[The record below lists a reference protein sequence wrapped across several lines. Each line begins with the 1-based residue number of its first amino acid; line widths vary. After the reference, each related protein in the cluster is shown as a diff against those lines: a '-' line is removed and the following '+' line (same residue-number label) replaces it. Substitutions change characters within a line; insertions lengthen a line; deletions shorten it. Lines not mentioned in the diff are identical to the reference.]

1 MGASGFR
8 ANVSLILDHNLE
20 AGRGDKVAVR
30 WGDDEITYTQLL
42 ALACE
47 AGRALTER
55 GVRREERVLLV
66 LDDTPAFPAT
76 FLGAI
81 RIGAV
86 PVPVNFMYKA
96 SDYAY
101 FLADSYARIA
111 VVDDAFAEKLGLAA
125 AEHGGSVELV
135 APADLLAG
143 GGTGTFDPVSTHED
157 DMAFWL
163 YSSGST
169 GRPKGVVH
177 RQVDVAATCE
187 TYGVHVLGLGPE
199 HVTYSSSK
207 LFHAYGLG
215 NGLSFPFSAGATA
228 VYTPGRPSPDSVF
241 DAIERH
247 RPTHFFCVPTLYNAL
262 LNIPG
267 AKDRDLSSIER
278 CLSAAEPLPPEVY
291 QRWKQ
296 FYDVHILD
304 AVGSTEMLHC
314 YCANLPGAIRPGS
327 SGKPIPGYELQ
338 IRDEDGR
345 VVGAGGPGG
354 PGVSPEVVGELYVKG
369 DSALAGYWHHR
380 DKTRRTLVG
389 AWFATGDRYRLDED
403 GFYWYEGRADDMIKV
418 GGLWVSPIE
427 IENTLMEHPA
437 VSEAA
442 VVGVEVDGFTRIRAH
457 VIPAS
462 GSAAG
467 VPPDLVAELQEWCK
481 SRLQRYQYPH
491 MVEFTDDLPRTVT
504 GKIQR
509 FVLRRPAGEA
519 EKEAP

>member
-1 MGASGFR
+1 VENPGFR
-8 ANVSLILDHNLE
+8 TNVSLILDRNLD
-20 AGRGDKVAVR
+20 AGRGDKAAILH
-30 WGDDEITYTQLL
+30 GDEQVTYTQLL
-42 ALACE
+42 ALACR
-47 AGRALTER
+47 AGRALAER

-66 LDDTPAFPAT
+66 LDDTPAFPAA

-101 FLADSYARIA
+101 FLSDSYARLA
-111 VVDDAFAEKLGLAA
+111 VVDDAFTDKLAEAKS
-125 AEHGGSVELV
+125 ESGGEVELV

-143 GGTGTFDPVSTHED
+143 TGEIDAGEIFDPVPSHED

-187 TYGVHVLGLGPE
+187 TYGVHVLGLTADD
-199 HVTYSSSK
+199 VTYSSSK

-215 NGLSFPFSAGATA
+215 NSLSFPFAVGATA
-228 VYTPGRPSPDSVF
+228 VYTPGRPVPETVF
-241 DAIERH
+241 GAIERH
-247 RPTHFFCVPTLYNAL
+247 RPNVFFCVPTLYNAL
-262 LNIPG
+262 LNSP
-267 AKDRDLSSIER
+267 AARERDLSSVR
-278 CLSAAEPLPPEVY
+278 LCLSAAEPLPPEVFH
-291 QRWKQ
+291 RWKE
-296 FYDVHILD
+296 FYDVLILD

-314 YCANLPGAIRPGS
+314 YCANLPGALRPGS
-327 SGKPIPGYELQ
+327 SGRPIPGYELQ
-338 IRDEDGR
+338 IRDEEG
-345 VVGAGGPGG
+345 VVQGPGG
-354 PGVSPEVVGELYVKG
+354 MGELFVKG
-369 DSALAGYWHHR
+369 DSSLAGYWHHR

-389 AWFATGDRYRLDED
+389 EWFATGDRYRLDDD
-403 GFYWYEGRADDMIKV
+403 GFYWYEGRGDDMIKV

-457 VIPAS
+457 VICAKN
-462 GSAAG
+462 SAAD
-467 VPPDLVAELQEWCK
+467 VPAGLDAELQEWCK

-491 MVEFTDDLPRTVT
+491 MVEFTDELPKTVT

-509 FVLRRPAGEA
+509 FVLRRPAGEQ
-519 EKEAP
+519 EATS

>member
-1 MGASGFR
+1 
-8 ANVSLILDHNLE
+8 
-20 AGRGDKVAVR
+20 
-30 WGDDEITYTQLL
+30 
-42 ALACE
+42 
-47 AGRALTER
+47 
-55 GVRREERVLLV
+55 
-66 LDDTPAFPAT
+66 
-76 FLGAI
+76 
-81 RIGAV
+81 
-86 PVPVNFMYKA
+86 
-96 SDYAY
+96 
-101 FLADSYARIA
+101 
-111 VVDDAFAEKLGLAA
+111 
-125 AEHGGSVELV
+125 
-135 APADLLAG
+135 
-143 GGTGTFDPVSTHED
+143 
-157 DMAFWL
+157 
-163 YSSGST
+163 
-169 GRPKGVVH
+169 
-177 RQVDVAATCE
+177 
-187 TYGVHVLGLGPE
+187 
-199 HVTYSSSK
+199 
-207 LFHAYGLG
+207 
-215 NGLSFPFSAGATA
+215 
-228 VYTPGRPSPDSVF
+228 
-241 DAIERH
+241 
-247 RPTHFFCVPTLYNAL
+247 
-262 LNIPG
+262 
-267 AKDRDLSSIER
+267 
-278 CLSAAEPLPPEVY
+278 
-291 QRWKQ
+291 
-296 FYDVHILD
+296 
-304 AVGSTEMLHC
+304 MLHC

>member
-1 MGASGFR
+1 MEDLGFR
-8 ANVSLILDHNLE
+8 ANVSLLLDRNLE

-30 WGDDEITYTQLL
+30 CGDEHVTYTQLL
-42 ALACE
+42 GLACQ
-47 AGRALTER
+47 AGRALADR

-101 FLADSYARIA
+101 FLADSYARVA
-111 VVDDAFAEKLGLAA
+111 VVDDAFSEKLREAA
-125 AEHGGSVELV
+125 AEYGAEQVQIISPGELLSG
-135 APADLLAG
+135 AEDE
-143 GGTGTFDPVSTHED
+143 TFDPVITHED

-177 RQVDVAATCE
+177 RQVDVAGTCE
-187 TYGVHVLGLGPE
+187 TYGVHVLGLTADD
-199 HVTYSSSK
+199 VTYSSSK

-215 NGLSFPFSAGATA
+215 NGLSFPFWAGATA
-228 VYTPGRPSPDSVF
+228 VYTPGRPVPEAVF
-241 DAIERH
+241 GAIERY

-262 LNIPG
+262 LNTPG
-267 AKDRDLSSIER
+267 AKERDLSSVR
-278 CLSAAEPLPPEVY
+278 LCLSAAEPLPPEVFH
-291 QRWKQ
+291 RWKES
-296 FYDVHILD
+296 YGVLILD

-314 YCANLPGAIRPGS
+314 YCANLPDAMRPGS
-327 SGKPIPGYELQ
+327 SGRPIPGYELQ
-338 IRDEDGR
+338 IRDEDGT
-345 VVGAGGPGG
+345 VLGPGG
-354 PGVSPEVVGELYVKG
+354 VGELFVKG

-380 DKTRRTLVG
+380 DKTRRTLHG
-389 AWFATGDRYRLDED
+389 EWFATGDRYHLDD
-403 GFYWYEGRADDMIKV
+403 NGFYTYEGRADDMIKV

-437 VSEAA
+437 VNEAA
-442 VVGVEVDGFTRIRAH
+442 VVGVDVDGFTRIRAH
-457 VIPAS
+457 VVCAK
-462 GSAAG
+462 GSAAEAPAG
-467 VPPDLVAELQEWCK
+467 LAAELQEWCK

-491 MVEFTDDLPRTVT
+491 MIEFADELPKTVT

-509 FVLRRPAGEA
+509 FVLRQPAEQEPGA
-519 EKEAP
+519 

>member
-1 MGASGFR
+1 VENPGFR
-8 ANVSLILDHNLE
+8 SNVSLVLDLNLE
-20 AGRGDKVAVR
+20 AGRGDQTAIHC
-30 WGDDEITYTQLL
+30 GDEHVTYTQLL
-42 ALACE
+42 ALACR
-47 AGRALTER
+47 AGKALAEQ

-66 LDDTPAFPAT
+66 LDDTPAFPAV

-101 FLADSYARIA
+101 FLADSYARLA
-111 VVDDAFAEKLGLAA
+111 VVDDAFREKLSEAA
-125 AEHGGSVELV
+125 AEQGAAQVELV
-135 APADLLAG
+135 RPQDLLAG
-143 GGTGTFDPVSTHED
+143 ADGDTFDPVSTHED

-177 RQVDVAATCE
+177 RQIDMAATCD
-187 TYGVHVLGLGPE
+187 TYGAHVLGLSPGD
-199 HVTYSSSK
+199 VTYSSSK

-228 VYTPGRPSPDSVF
+228 VYTPGRPVPEAVF
-241 DAIERH
+241 GAIERY

-262 LNIPG
+262 LNSPG
-267 AKDRDLSSIER
+267 ARDRDLSSVR
-278 CLSAAEPLPPEVY
+278 LCLSAAEPLPPDVFH
-291 QRWKQ
+291 RWKE
-296 FYDVHILD
+296 FYGVLILD

-314 YCANLPGAIRPGS
+314 YCANAPDALRPGS
-327 SGKPIPGYELQ
+327 SGRPIPGYELQ
-338 IRDEDGR
+338 IRDEEGT
-345 VVGAGGPGG
+345 VQGPGG
-354 PGVSPEVVGELYVKG
+354 MGELFVKG
-369 DSALAGYWHHR
+369 ESALAGYWHHR
-380 DKTRRTLVG
+380 DKTRRSLHG
-389 AWFATGDRYRLDED
+389 EWFATGDRYRLDDE

-442 VVGVEVDGFTRIRAH
+442 VVGVEIDGFIRIRAH
-457 VIPAS
+457 VICAK
-462 GSAAG
+462 GSAADAPAG
-467 VPPDLVAELQEWCK
+467 LDAELQEWCK

-491 MVEFTDDLPRTVT
+491 MVEFTDDLPKTVT

-509 FVLRRPAGEA
+509 FVLRRPAGEGEPA
-519 EKEAP
+519 S

>member
-1 MGASGFR
+1 MDDSGFR
-8 ANVSLILDHNLE
+8 ANVSLLLDHNLE

-30 WGDDEITYTQLL
+30 CGDDEITYTQLL
-42 ALACE
+42 ALACR
-47 AGRALTER
+47 AGQALSER

-66 LDDTPAFPAT
+66 LDDTPAFPAV

-96 SDYAY
+96 SDYTY
-101 FLADSYARIA
+101 FLADSYARVA
-111 VVDDAFAEKLGLAA
+111 VVDDAFSEKLTEAA
-125 AEHGGSVELV
+125 AEHGGGVELIS
-135 APADLLAG
+135 PADLLAG
-143 GGTGTFDPVSTHED
+143 GGGETFDPVATHED
-157 DMAFWL
+157 DMGFWL

-187 TYGVHVLGLGPE
+187 TYARHVLGLTDD

-215 NGLSFPFSAGATA
+215 NGLSFPFWAGATA
-228 VYTPGRPSPDSVF
+228 VYTPGKPVPDAVF
-241 DAIERH
+241 DAIERY
-247 RPTHFFCVPTLYNAL
+247 RPTHFFCVPTLYNAM
-262 LNIPG
+262 LNATG
-267 AKDRDLSSIER
+267 AKDRDLSSVQL
-278 CLSAAEPLPPEVY
+278 CLSAAEPLPPEVFH
-291 QRWKQ
+291 RWKQ
-296 FYDVHILD
+296 FYDVIIID

-314 YCANLPGAIRPGS
+314 YCANRPEAMRPGS
-327 SGKPIPGYELQ
+327 SGQPIPGYELQ
-338 IRDEDGR
+338 IRDEDGK
-345 VVGAGGPGG
+345 VQPAGG
-354 PGVSPEVVGELYVKG
+354 EGELYVKG

-380 DKTRRTLVG
+380 DKTRGSLHG
-389 AWFATGDRYRLDED
+389 EWFATGDRYRLDED

-418 GGLWVSPIE
+418 GGLWASPIE

-457 VIPAS
+457 VIPAQ
-462 GSAAG
+462 GTAAG
-467 VPPDLVAELQEWCK
+467 VPAGLDAELQEWCK

-491 MVEFTDDLPRTVT
+491 MVEFTDDLPKTVT

-509 FVLRRPAGEA
+509 FVLRRPPGE
-519 EKEAP
+519 EEAP

>member
-1 MGASGFR
+1 MEESGFR
-8 ANVSLILDHNLE
+8 TNVSLLLDRNIE

-30 WGDDEITYTQLL
+30 CGDEQVTYTQLL
-42 ALACE
+42 RLACQ
-47 AGRALTER
+47 AGRALAER

-66 LDDTPAFPAT
+66 LDDTPAFPAV

-96 SDYAY
+96 SDYTY
-101 FLADSYARIA
+101 FLADSYARVA
-111 VVDDAFAEKLGLAA
+111 VVDDAFADKLAEAA
-125 AEHGGSVELV
+125 VEYGGEVELV
-135 APADLLAG
+135 APAELL
-143 GGTGTFDPVSTHED
+143 GGTGDETFDPVPTHED

-177 RQVDVAATCE
+177 RQADMAATCD
-187 TYGVHVLGLGPE
+187 TYGVHVLGLTADD
-199 HVTYSSSK
+199 VTYSSSK

-228 VYTPGRPSPDSVF
+228 VYTPGRPVPEAVF
-241 DAIERH
+241 GAIERY
-247 RPTHFFCVPTLYNAL
+247 RPTHFFSVPTFYNAM
-262 LNIPG
+262 LNAPG
-267 AKDRDLSSIER
+267 ARDRDLSSVR
-278 CLSAAEPLPPEVY
+278 SCLSAAEPLPPDVFH
-291 QRWKQ
+291 RWKE
-296 FYDVHILD
+296 FYGVPILD

-314 YCANLPGAIRPGS
+314 YCANLPGALRAGS
-327 SGKPIPGYELQ
+327 SGRPIPGYELQ
-338 IRDEDGR
+338 IRDEEG
-345 VVGAGGPGG
+345 VVLGTGG
-354 PGVSPEVVGELYVKG
+354 VGELFVKG
-369 DSALAGYWHHR
+369 ESALAGYWHHR
-380 DKTRRTLVG
+380 DKTRRTLRG
-389 AWFATGDRYRLDED
+389 EWFATGDRYRLDDE

-418 GGLWVSPIE
+418 SGLWVSPIE

-457 VIPAS
+457 VICAKGTAADAPA
-462 GSAAG
+462 GLA
-467 VPPDLVAELQEWCK
+467 PELQEWCK

-491 MVEFTDDLPRTVT
+491 MVEFTDDLPKTVT

-509 FVLRRPAGEA
+509 FVLRRPAGEQEETPA
-519 EKEAP
+519 GGRERAP